1 MEMAKSVAKES
12 EMVRKGFGED
22 GLGRVSRYS
31 RQLKMACI
39 SAVNDEAEL
48 RWRYAKVVMPTEN
61 TKLTLLLHFEPSVQQ
76 RVGLGKE
83 LIFSLK

>member
-1 MEMAKSVAKES
+1 MI
-12 EMVRKGFGED
+12 RKGTGED

-48 RWRYAKVVMPTEN
+48 WWRYAKVLLPTEN
-61 TKLTLLLHFEPSVQQ
+61 AKRTLLLLFVPSV
-76 RVGLGKE
+76 
-83 LIFSLK
+83 